1 MQLAAAAAAGG
12 GPLPPIAAS
21 AFDGSESQ
29 LAWWVACEAA
39 ERLQG
44 LLPPHVT
51 PPLVAPPPYVCAY
64 VRAHVCVLL
73 FLVIAAPLTR

>member
-44 LLPPHVT
+44 LLPP
-51 PPLVAPPPYVCAY
+51 PP
-64 VRAHVCVLL
+64 
-73 FLVIAAPLTR
+73 